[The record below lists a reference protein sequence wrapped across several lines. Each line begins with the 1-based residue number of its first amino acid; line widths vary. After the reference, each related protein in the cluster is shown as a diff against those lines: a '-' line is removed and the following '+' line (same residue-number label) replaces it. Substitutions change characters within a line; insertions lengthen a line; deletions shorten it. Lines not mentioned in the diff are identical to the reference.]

1 MELNV
6 LTSSTALHEALLEF
20 HREEEALEGDGVN
33 VGTNF
38 ATTPKPS
45 IREDEQ
51 FNDLGL
57 DALSAELALTTIRV
71 TNANENRREEDGRNE
86 QQQQQSSQQSTTE
99 EGEDVDETGNEHD
112 S

>member
-1 MELNV
+1 M
-6 LTSSTALHEALLEF
+6 
-20 HREEEALEGDGVN
+20 
-33 VGTNF
+33 
-38 ATTPKPS
+38 
-45 IREDEQ
+45 
-51 FNDLGL
+51 GL

-99 EGEDVDETGNEHD
+99 EGEDVDETGNEYD